1 MCVQCVVVLAY
12 NNFIMWQMCSSYS
25 LQQLYNVADVQ
36 YSYGVCTL
44 YSMMCSSYSVLI
56 SYLSTDAPFYHLIWL
71 FPNETQHMHSV
82 YVNVLL
88 ITCLWI

>member
-1 MCVQCVVVLAY
+1 MCPMCRSYSVLQLNNVADVHCAVQFVVVQCVVVLAY

-44 YSMMCSSYSVLI
+44 YTV
-56 SYLSTDAPFYHLIWL
+56 
-71 FPNETQHMHSV
+71 QHDV
-82 YVNVLL
+82 Q
-88 ITCLWI
+88 